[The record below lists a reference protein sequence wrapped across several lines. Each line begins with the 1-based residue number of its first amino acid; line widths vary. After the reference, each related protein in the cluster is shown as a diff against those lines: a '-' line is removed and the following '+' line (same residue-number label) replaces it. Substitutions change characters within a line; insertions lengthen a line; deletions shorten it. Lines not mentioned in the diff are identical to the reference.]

1 MAEPG
6 AEAAGGMTAPP
17 PPPLPQ
23 NSDTPVGDA
32 TTTPPLLTDTAD
44 PVPPASTPTP
54 PPHQTAAAETAGQP
68 QPHQPGATSTQTQRQ
83 TRIGEVAGTPQLT
96 HPPPPPPTP
105 TQKSDTAVDDMTTS
119 TPLQTE
125 TADPDTPGSTPTPP
139 PQNQIAAAEASGAAS
154 PPTLRQTG
162 TGEVAGSS
170 LLTQT
175 LSQEKTV
182 AAGAENHLPAPPPLP
197 QEQGDIAKDGNE
209 SKDSAME
216 NPRQA
221 EEEKSSP
228 SRWRRVRS
236 PVLLLLSLFR
246 LRHGR
251 QDQLNKQ
258 PTITPPPTE
267 DDSAGDVPHTPATE
281 KEEGEGSKRR
291 RHEEEASV
299 SASGRKEAPPREP
312 HQTKRRKSLQR
323 TDSVLPP
330 EGGVGSQA
338 DANPSPMKR
347 KFQNACRLVKNTMS
361 WYRRHRSPENVEDPE
376 EEAAAE
382 KEKLAEAK
390 PSASPP
396 EEAETKSKQ
405 DGKMDQSTKQPSP
418 PAQEGQSSPIPK
430 KMPQWAEERLEATL
444 EESCMMLLE
453 SEFGNRLNDMQQQC
467 LLTLSVFPV
476 GSKVKNHAVTYWWS
490 TLFKLPP
497 EKGVEKADEI
507 FSMLSGGGFLEP
519 IKNPCSEVVHG
530 CQVNPLVHWMVKRMS
545 REKGLADLDD
555 RGNPADVQPKS
566 KVLCLTPGNRD
577 QMQRL
582 RDDDDPQARIRPSP
596 TKAPPHG
603 KVEAGAPCED
613 QQDKT
618 KLEAENLQATILFI
632 YRRKKVILNISAHV
646 YRLPKP
652 LLIKLAD
659 QLEVLQLG
667 RWGNYDDET
676 YMEVGALESLSSIGK
691 LKNLRYLSLRGL
703 SRLTELPS
711 QLRQLRRL
719 AILDARGCQNLVS
732 VPSATV
738 QKLKGLT
745 HLDLTECFMLE
756 HIGRGV
762 SALSE
767 LRVFKGFVFGVG
779 KRRRDAC
786 RLQHL
791 AKLKKLR
798 KLNINVTTDA
808 NVEKDEMAQLGKLAS
823 LDSLTVTWGE
833 WPSVL
838 LDDCKKDQMD
848 ELRKRWTSLRLP
860 PGLEKLD
867 VRCYPDPELPVKRWL
882 HVNGRTNL
890 KKLYVRGGEVEELD
904 IPIDNNI
911 ETLRLRYLNKFRMN
925 WATELLPKLNGNLKR
940 IKRVEVVDK
949 DLKVMRN
956 QTKGKGDD
964 KVKDEHE
971 KKKVNEEEERE
982 LVLDKDL
989 SRKIK
994 KRMKIPESTIDENGV
1009 WVKDPKEEEAAADT
1023 TPQDDPPKAQAAAD
1037 TTPQD
1042 DPRKEEAAPGDAAKT
1057 QNGDDGKAQKE
1068 VKGKQSGLI
1077 KGSQG
1082 ENEQAAEEDR
1092 GDTSEKKKVDGGD
1105 SVKEE
1110 KDHMKTV
1117 KDKEHD
1123 IIKRD
1128 AKEHEP
1134 TVVENRMQERGEQ
1147 ELKEDVEK
1155 RASPT
1160 LDVAQTAAPG
1170 SGGDIKI
1177 KDTGIDNFTDKISE
1191 VKEEPDDRVRGA
1203 KGQDEPPTKEDKGDV
1218 GEIRKFD
1225 GGDADEPQA
1234 EGEDEGQKE
1243 DSKVFDMVEE
1253 QPTVGQDGGGGVTSA
1268 ADVTSSLAP
1277 QPPEPEDEENP
1288 AKLIAPAKTTAR
1300 TVTPPAFPPAA
1311 ATSVAPAAAVQA
1323 AAEPKEHGVTGH
1335 GDGSTSTGTAGTE

>member
-1 MAEPG
+1 M
-6 AEAAGGMTAPP
+6 
-17 PPPLPQ
+17 
-23 NSDTPVGDA
+23 
-32 TTTPPLLTDTAD
+32 
-44 PVPPASTPTP
+44 
-54 PPHQTAAAETAGQP
+54 
-68 QPHQPGATSTQTQRQ
+68 
-83 TRIGEVAGTPQLT
+83 
-96 HPPPPPPTP
+96 
-105 TQKSDTAVDDMTTS
+105 
-119 TPLQTE
+119 
-125 TADPDTPGSTPTPP
+125 
-139 PQNQIAAAEASGAAS
+139 
-154 PPTLRQTG
+154 
-162 TGEVAGSS
+162 
-170 LLTQT
+170 
-175 LSQEKTV
+175 
-182 AAGAENHLPAPPPLP
+182 AAGADNHLPAPPPPP

-221 EEEKSSP
+221 EEEKSGP

-267 DDSAGDVPHTPATE
+267 DDSAGDVPHKPATE

-323 TDSVLPP
+323 TESVLPP
-330 EGGVGSQA
+330 EGVVGSQA

-361 WYRRHRSPENVEDPE
+361 WYRRHRDPENVEDPD
-376 EEAAAE
+376 EEAAVE

-390 PSASPP
+390 PSTSLP

-405 DGKMDQSTKQPSP
+405 EDQMDHSTKQPSP

-444 EESCMMLLE
+444 EVSCMMLLE

-519 IKNPCSEVVHG
+519 IKNPCSEVIHG
-530 CQVNPLVHWMVKRMS
+530 CRVNPLVHWMVKRMS
-545 REKGLADLDD
+545 REKGLADLDKC
-555 RGNPADVQPKS
+555 GNPADVQPKS
-566 KVLCLTPGNRD
+566 KVLCLTRGNRD
-577 QMQRL
+577 QMQKL

-596 TKAPPHG
+596 TKAPPQG
-603 KVEAGAPCED
+603 KVEAGAPRED

-618 KLEAENLQATILFI
+618 KHEAEDLQATILLFR

-703 SRLTELPS
+703 SRLTDLPS
-711 QLRQLRRL
+711 ELRQLRRL

-823 LDSLTVTWGE
+823 LESLTVTWGE

-925 WATELLPKLNGNLKR
+925 WTTELLPKLNGNLKR

-956 QTKGKGDD
+956 QTKGKGED
-964 KVKDEHE
+964 KLKNENE
-971 KKKVNEEEERE
+971 KKKVNEEVERD

-994 KRMKIPESTIDENGV
+994 RRMKIPESTIDENGV
-1009 WVKDPKEEEAAADT
+1009 WVKDPKEED
-1023 TPQDDPPKAQAAAD
+1023 AAAD

-1042 DPRKEEAAPGDAAKT
+1042 DPRKAEAAAHTTPQDGPRKQEAAAETTPQDDPRVPQAAADNTAPKDDPREYAAADGTAPKDGPRKEEAAPGAAAKAE
-1057 QNGDDGKAQKE
+1057 NGDDGKVQTE
-1068 VKGKQSGLI
+1068 VKGKQSSLI
-1077 KGSQG
+1077 KGPRG
-1082 ENEQAAEEDR
+1082 ENEQAAQEDR

-1105 SVKEE
+1105 GVKEE
-1110 KDHMKTV
+1110 KDNIRTV
-1117 KDKEHD
+1117 KDKEHG

-1128 AKEHEP
+1128 AEEHEP
-1134 TVVENRMQERGEQ
+1134 TVVENRMQERGEK
-1147 ELKEDVEK
+1147 ELKEGVEK

-1160 LDVAQTAAPG
+1160 LDVAQTAAPW
-1170 SGGDIKI
+1170 SGGKI
-1177 KDTGIDNFTDKISE
+1177 KDTVIDNFTHKISE

-1203 KGQDEPPTKEDKGDV
+1203 KGQDEPPTKEDKGDA

-1234 EGEDEGQKE
+1234 GEDEGHKG

-1288 AKLIAPAKTTAR
+1288 AKLIAPAKITAR
-1300 TVTPPAFPPAA
+1300 TVTPPAFPPA

-1323 AAEPKEHGVTGH
+1323 AAEPKEHGITGH

>member
-6 AEAAGGMTAPP
+6 AEAAGGLTAPP
-17 PPPLPQ
+17 PLPPPQ

-32 TTTPPLLTDTAD
+32 TTSPPLLTDTAD
-44 PVPPASTPTP
+44 PGTPASTPTP
-54 PPHQTAAAETAGQP
+54 PPHQTAAAEMAGQP
-68 QPHQPGATSTQTQRQ
+68 QPHQPPIQT
-83 TRIGEVAGTPQLT
+83 
-96 HPPPPPPTP
+96 
-105 TQKSDTAVDDMTTS
+105 
-119 TPLQTE
+119 
-125 TADPDTPGSTPTPP
+125 
-139 PQNQIAAAEASGAAS
+139 EASGAAS
-154 PPTLRQTG
+154 PPTQRQTG
-162 TGEVAGSS
+162 TGEVAGTSQ
-170 LLTQT
+170 LTRT
-175 LSQEKTV
+175 PSQEKTV
-182 AAGAENHLPAPPPLP
+182 AAGAENHLPAPPPPP
-197 QEQGDIAKDGNE
+197 QEQGDSAKDGNE

-221 EEEKSSP
+221 EEEKSGP

-251 QDQLNKQ
+251 QGQLNKQ

-267 DDSAGDVPHTPATE
+267 DDNAGDVSHKPATE

-291 RHEEEASV
+291 RHEKEASV
-299 SASGRKEAPPREP
+299 SASGRKEAPPMEP

-323 TDSVLPP
+323 TESVLSP
-330 EGGVGSQA
+330 EAVVGSQA

-382 KEKLAEAK
+382 KEKLAETK

-405 DGKMDQSTKQPSP
+405 EDKMDQSTKQPSTP
-418 PAQEGQSSPIPK
+418 PQEGQSSPIPKK
-430 KMPQWAEERLEATL
+430 KMPQWAEERLEMIL
-444 EESCMMLLE
+444 EDACMMLLE
-453 SEFGNRLNDMQQQC
+453 SEFRNRLDGKQQRC
-467 LLTLSVFPV
+467 LLTFSIFPL
-476 GSKVKNHAVTYWWS
+476 GSEVKKQAVTYWWQGS
-490 TLFKLPP
+490 TRFKLTP
-497 EKGVEKADEI
+497 EKGAGNADEI
-507 FSMLSGGGFLEP
+507 FKTLSGEGFLEP
-519 IKNPCSEVVHG
+519 INNRCSGVIHG
-530 CQVNPLVHWMVKRMS
+530 CLVNPLVHWMVKRMA
-545 REKGLADLDD
+545 REKDLADLDSC
-555 RGNPADVQPKS
+555 GSPADGQPKS
-566 KVLCLTPGNRD
+566 EVLCLTAGNRGKM
-577 QMQRL
+577 QML
-582 RDDDDPQARIRPSP
+582 RDDDDARIKPKVPHDGSVTAGWPS
-596 TKAPPHG
+596 
-603 KVEAGAPCED
+603 ED
-613 QQDKT
+613 QLKKD
-618 KLEAENLQATILFI
+618 KLEAEKLQTAILLI
-632 YRRKKVILNISAHV
+632 EYERKKVILNISAHV
-646 YRLPKP
+646 YRLPKA

-667 RWGNYDDET
+667 RWGNSDDHT
-676 YMEVGALESLSSIGK
+676 CMEVEALESLSAIGK
-691 LKNLRYLSLRGL
+691 LKNLRYLSVRGL

-711 QLRQLRRL
+711 ELRRLRRL
-719 AILDARGCQNLVS
+719 AILDARGCQSLVI

-745 HLDLTECFMLE
+745 HLDLTECYMLE

-798 KLNINVTTDA
+798 KLNLNVTTDA
-808 NVEKDEMAQLGKLAS
+808 NVEKDEMAQLGKLAG
-823 LDSLTVTWGE
+823 LVSLTVTWGE
-833 WPSVL
+833 RPSVL
-838 LDDCKKDQMD
+838 LATDDTHEHRLR
-848 ELRKRWTSLRLP
+848 ELLKRWTGLVLP
-860 PGLEKLD
+860 PLLEKLD
-867 VRCYPDPELPVKRWL
+867 VRCYPQRELPVGTWL
-882 HVNGRTNL
+882 NGHRNL

-904 IPIDNNI
+904 IPIDNKI

-925 WATELLPKLNGNLKR
+925 WTNELIPMLNGNMKR
-940 IKRVEVVDK
+940 IKCVEVVDK

-956 QTKGKGDD
+956 QTKGKGDG

-971 KKKVNEEEERE
+971 KKKVNKEEEQE
-982 LVLDKDL
+982 LIPDKDL

-1009 WVKDPKEEEAAADT
+1009 WVKDPKEDE
-1023 TPQDDPPKAQAAAD
+1023 AAAD

-1042 DPRKEEAAPGDAAKT
+1042 DPRKAQAAADTAPQDDPRKEEAAPGAAAKAE
-1057 QNGDDGKAQKE
+1057 NGDDGKAQTE
-1068 VKGKQSGLI
+1068 AKGKQSSLI

-1110 KDHMKTV
+1110 EDHMKTV

-1123 IIKRD
+1123 IVQRD
-1128 AKEHEP
+1128 AEEHEP
-1134 TVVENRMQERGEQ
+1134 IVDENRMQERGEK

-1155 RASPT
+1155 RVSPA
-1160 LDVAQTAAPG
+1160 LDVVQTAAPG

-1177 KDTGIDNFTDKISE
+1177 KDTVIDNFTDKISE
-1191 VKEEPDDRVRGA
+1191 VKEEPDDRMRGA
-1203 KGQDEPPTKEDKGDV
+1203 KGQDEPPTKEEDKGDA

-1234 EGEDEGQKE
+1234 EGEDEGQKG
-1243 DSKVFDMVEE
+1243 DSRVFDMVDE
-1253 QPTVGQDGGGGVTSA
+1253 QPTIGQDGGGSVTNA

-1277 QPPEPEDEENP
+1277 QPPEREDEENP
-1288 AKLIAPAKTTAR
+1288 AKLIALAKTTTR
-1300 TVTPPAFPPAA
+1300 MVTPPELPPAT
-1311 ATSVAPAAAVQA
+1311 TSVAPAAVVQT
-1323 AAEPKEHGVTGH
+1323 AAEPKEHGVTGQTN
-1335 GDGSTSTGTAGTE
+1335 SEALPVQNNI